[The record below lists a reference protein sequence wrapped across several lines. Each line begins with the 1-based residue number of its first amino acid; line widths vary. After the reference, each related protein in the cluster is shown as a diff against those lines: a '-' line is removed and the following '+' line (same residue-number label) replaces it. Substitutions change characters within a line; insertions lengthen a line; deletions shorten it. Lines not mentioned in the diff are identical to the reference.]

1 MITPQVL
8 THRTSQL
15 WPPRAT
21 EHPITLIRS
30 RLLGAQMAK
39 AQLQLG
45 LVVPV
50 YDEIGRLADY
60 TKLLVDFVAE
70 RGAGEL
76 LFVDDGSTDGTPDEL
91 DELIAGLPGAPA
103 GVLRLP
109 HAGKGRA
116 VTAGLRALDAPF
128 LGFCDLDLATPLD
141 DLERIA
147 AAAVHADGLAMGSR
161 GLTTSTLVKSEGP
174 LRETLGRAYNR
185 LLQATVTPGVVDTQ
199 CGAKVAP
206 RAVWEAVLP
215 HCRELGF
222 AWDAEVVAVA
232 LALGIKVVEVP
243 VSWRHDERSKVR
255 LGRDGMAMVA
265 ATPRIRRSAKRA
277 AGPCSGF
284 ARSPVAAAASSP
296 GGDTG
301 EVFDDT
307 NASVLAAFDQSHW
320 WYRSKAALVATAL
333 RRTAPDG
340 AERGLLVDI
349 GGGSGGVTAMLGWP
363 PDRVVVVE
371 GHLQLATHARRRHG
385 LNTLQASVRDVP
397 LADRSAE
404 VVCLLDVIEH
414 LHDPVATLRESARLL
429 APGGRLVVN
438 VPAHQWLWSTF
449 DEELGHVRRYSRA
462 ALDVELAGARL
473 RPLVLTHVFSW
484 LVPPT
489 LLMRRL
495 LGGDSVASGH
505 EHSSLVF
512 DRAALALTFAE
523 RSLLARVSLPFGTS
537 VLCVATPAT

>member
-1 MITPQVL
+1 
-8 THRTSQL
+8 
-15 WPPRAT
+15 
-21 EHPITLIRS
+21 
-30 RLLGAQMAK
+30 MAK

-50 YDEIGRLADY
+50 YDEIGRLTDY
-60 TKLLVDFVAE
+60 TKLLVDFIAE

-76 LFVDDGSTDGTPDEL
+76 VFVDDGSTDGTPDEL

-109 HAGKGRA
+109 HAGKGAA
-116 VTAGLRALDAPF
+116 VTAGLRALDTPF

-147 AAAVHADGLAMGSR
+147 AAAVQADGLAIGSR
-161 GLTTSTLVKSEGP
+161 GLTTSTLVKAEGP

-215 HCRELGF
+215 HCQEVGF

-255 LGRDGMAMVA
+255 LGRDGIAMVA

-277 AGPCSGF
+277 AGPCPGF
-284 ARSPVAAAASSP
+284 VRSPAPTAAAAATSTE
-296 GGDTG
+296 GDTG
-301 EVFDDT
+301 EVFDAT
-307 NASVLAAFDQSHW
+307 NAATLAAFDQSHW

-333 RRTAPDG
+333 RRTAPG
-340 AERGLLVDI
+340 GPERGLLVDI

-371 GHLQLATHARRRHG
+371 GNPQLATHARRRHG
-385 LNTLQASVRDVP
+385 LSSLQASVRDVP
-397 LADRSAE
+397 LADGSAE

-414 LHDPVATLRESARLL
+414 LHDPMATLRESARLL
-429 APGGRLVVN
+429 APGGRLAVN

-462 ALDVELAGARL
+462 ALGAELAGARL

-495 LGGDSVASGH
+495 LGRGSVASGH
-505 EHSSLVF
+505 EHSSLAV

>member
-1 MITPQVL
+1 MQLVRLHGGMVTSQVL
-8 THRTSQL
+8 THRASQL

-21 EHPITLIRS
+21 KQPITLIRS

-103 GVLRLP
+103 RVLRLP
-109 HAGKGRA
+109 HAGKGAA

-174 LRETLGRAYNR
+174 VRETLGRAYNR

-199 CGAKVAP
+199 CGAKLAP

-349 GGGSGGVTAMLGWP
+349 GGGS
-363 PDRVVVVE
+363 
-371 GHLQLATHARRRHG
+371 
-385 LNTLQASVRDVP
+385 
-397 LADRSAE
+397 
-404 VVCLLDVIEH
+404 
-414 LHDPVATLRESARLL
+414 ARLL

-449 DEELGHVRRYSRA
+449 DEERGHVRRYSRA

-495 LGGDSVASGH
+495 LGGGSVASGH
-505 EHSSLVF
+505 EHSSLVV

-537 VLCVATPAT
+537 VLCVATPAA